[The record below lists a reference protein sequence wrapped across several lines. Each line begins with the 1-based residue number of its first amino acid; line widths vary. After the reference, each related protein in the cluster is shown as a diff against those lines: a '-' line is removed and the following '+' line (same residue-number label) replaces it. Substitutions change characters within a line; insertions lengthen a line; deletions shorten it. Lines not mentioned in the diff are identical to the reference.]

1 MKLKEVTF
9 CESSP
14 AGKNRTE
21 HGVRLSGTGFTY
33 LVAGGGGRM
42 EEEKGKGEREW
53 EEGDYS
59 QLPADG
65 FNARPLV
72 TPWSNTNEEV

>member
-1 MKLKEVTF
+1 MGCGSVVQGLPTMCKTLVLVT
-9 CESSP
+9 
-14 AGKNRTE
+14 
-21 HGVRLSGTGFTY
+21 
-33 LVAGGGGRM
+33 GGGERM

-59 QLPADG
+59 QPPADG

-72 TPWSNTNEEV
+72 TLCFSTNEEV